1 MFSSGQLTLGCEL
14 HVISNKYFGE
24 QIMAGKIITHTLI
37 SEVLQHKGLVYKQIL
52 ILKPFTPEGFPI
64 DD

>member
-1 MFSSGQLTLGCEL
+1 M
-14 HVISNKYFGE
+14 ISRARYGD
-24 QIMAGKIITHTLI
+24 KIGDKIGN
-37 SEVLQHKGLVYKQIL
+37 EVLQHKGLVYKQIL